1 VLIVLVRIEG
11 FIPQSLARS
20 SLGRVRCLLLQVA
33 VMALS
38 SVLVAATVLAG
49 ESHCAKDEEVVFS
62 CGIGSK
68 IVSLCA
74 SKDISETQGS
84 LTYTFGKIGKPE
96 LRYPSAGTDPRAAFT
111 YHLLPR
117 GDYVRFSN
125 RGATYVLF
133 SAFGS
138 GVGDYEGLVVQPEG
152 KDPIR
157 LNCKEP
163 ALGPHGWAPVYKA
176 KLPDDAEEF
185 EIPD

>member
-1 VLIVLVRIEG
+1 MSTRIEAVG
-11 FIPQSLARS
+11 TRSLADQ
-20 SLGRVRCLLLQVA
+20 SLGRVRCLPLQVA
-33 VMALS
+33 IMALS
-38 SVLVAATVLAG
+38 SIAVAATVLAD
-49 ESHCAKDEEVVFS
+49 ESHCSKEEEVVFS

-74 SKDISETQGS
+74 SKDISDTQGS
-84 LTYTFGKIGKPE
+84 LTYTFGKIGNPE
-96 LRYPSAGTDPRAAFT
+96 LRYPAAGTDPRAAFI

-117 GDYVRFSN
+117 GDYVRFTN

-133 SAFGS
+133 SAFGPEI
-138 GVGDYEGLVVQPEG
+138 GDYEGLVVQPEG

-157 LNCKEP
+157 LNCKGP

-176 KLPDDAEEF
+176 KLPEDAEEY